1 MYTSV
6 CVHLCVHK
14 CVCTL
19 VCTSVC
25 VHLCVH
31 KCVCVCVCVCV
42 CTLVQYVN
50 WFLVCFVA
58 QYLHLWVYSFFFIY
72 SWEAPQVLTLCVHM
86 YVCATTC
93 SSCMYIYKH
102 SDCLFCLQQLF
113 YKYTSLL
120 LLSVHVCASL
130 FYLLD
135 LFLGRTLS
143 TLFTRRVGSRSLLYV
158 LSYVYVRVCRVCDI
172 LYHLIFTHL
181 C

>member
-1 MYTSV
+1 MCAQV
-6 CVHLCVHK
+6 CVY
-14 CVCTL
+14 TY

-31 KCVCVCVCVCV
+31 KCVCVCVYTCTLCELVSRVFCSPILTPLGVQFLFRLFTGSTPGTYSVRTYICTYVQLPVAVV
-42 CTLVQYVN
+42 CTYTNIVI
-50 WFLVCFVA
+50 A
-58 QYLHLWVYSFFFIY
+58 S
-72 SWEAPQVLTLCVHM
+72 
-86 YVCATTC
+86 
-93 SSCMYIYKH
+93 SSCNN
-102 SDCLFCLQQLF
+102 CFT
-113 YKYTSLL
+113 KYTNLP

-172 LYHLIFTHL
+172 LYHLIFIHL